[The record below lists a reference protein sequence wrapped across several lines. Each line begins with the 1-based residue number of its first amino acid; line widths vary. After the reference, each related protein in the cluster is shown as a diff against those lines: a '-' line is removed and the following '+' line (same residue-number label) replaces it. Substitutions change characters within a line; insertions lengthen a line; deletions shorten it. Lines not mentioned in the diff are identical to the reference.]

1 MLPKG
6 WPLVIVIILILL
18 LFAAPKLPQLARNL
32 GQSMRIF
39 RSEVKQMKD
48 EDQDSEKSQTSQ
60 KDSAESEQGSDIRA
74 VEGTVVEDEPD
85 QQHSEHTAQN
95 NNRS

>member
-48 EDQDSEKSQTSQ
+48 EDQDLEKSQSSQ

-74 VEGTVVEDEPD
+74 VEGTVVEDEPK